1 MAFYGTN
8 PTGGYFKMTPRATVP
23 TFPSTYGHGDKEGTL
38 YFNDGSGTITAG
50 LWVYQGTGFAAIT
63 KNTDATELITGQLAP
78 DRGGVAVGTII
89 AWAGAST
96 GTGTAAPPAGYI
108 LCNGST
114 PGGTGAYAAL
124 YAAIGNKWGGTDAAS
139 MKIPDLRGKFI
150 RMVDHGAGV
159 DPNAGTRVANDTG
172 GNTGDNVGSYQ
183 ADAFQDHRHNL
194 TLNGYEQAYGQG
206 PGGWSAEP
214 HLHYSG
220 MNKPSDDGG
229 YTSSTTG
236 GTASISAETRP
247 KNVYVEFYIK
257 YIST

>member
-23 TFPSTYGHGDKEGTL
+23 TFPGTYGHSDKEGTF

-78 DRGGVAVGTII
+78 ARGGVPVGTII

-96 GTGTAAPPAGYI
+96 GTGTGAPPTGYI

-124 YAAIGNKWGGTDAAS
+124 YDAIGNKWGGTDAAS

-150 RMVDHGAGV
+150 RMVDHGAGN
-159 DPNAGTRVANDTG
+159 DPNASTRVENNTG

-183 ADAFQDHRHNL
+183 ADEFKSHTHSYIY
-194 TLNGYEQAYGQG
+194 LNGGVTHGQ
-206 PGGWSAEP
+206 
-214 HLHYSG
+214 SG
-220 MNKPSDDGG
+220 SVHKEDPS
-229 YTSSTTG
+229 SETTG
-236 GTASISAETRP
+236 ATGGSETRP

>member
-8 PTGGYFKMTPRATVP
+8 PDGDYFKLTARATAP
-23 TFPSTYGHGDKEGTL
+23 TFFDATDHAANEGAL
-38 YFNDGSGTITAG
+38 YFNSGTGTISAG
-50 LWVYQGTGFAAIT
+50 LWVYSAGTDNAFVQIT
-63 KNTDATELITGQLAP
+63 KNIDAAAMTTGQLAP
-78 DRGGVAVGTII
+78 DRGGVAIGTII
-89 AWAGAST
+89 SWAGAST
-96 GTGTAAPPAGYI
+96 GTGTAAPPTGYI

-114 PGGTGAYAAL
+114 PGGTGAYASL

-159 DPNAGTRVANDTG
+159 DPDAGARVANDTG

-183 ADAFQDHRHNL
+183 ADAFEDHTHQYYKADSHNFGQSGPVFPQYQN
-194 TLNGYEQAYGQG
+194 LN
-206 PGGWSAEP
+206 
-214 HLHYSG
+214 
-220 MNKPSDDGG
+220 
-229 YTSSTTG
+229 TSTGATGTTST
-236 GTASISAETRP
+236 ETRA

>member
-23 TFPSTYGHGDKEGTL
+23 TFPGTYVAADKEGTL

-63 KNTDATELITGQLAP
+63 KNTDAAELITGQVAP

-89 AWAGAST
+89 SWAGAST
-96 GTGTAAPPAGYI
+96 GTGTAAPPTGYI

-159 DPNAGTRVANDTG
+159 DPDAGARVANDTG

-183 ADAFQDHRHNL
+183 DDALQEHTHGYQRLDSHNF
-194 TLNGYEQAYGQG
+194 GQAGSVNPENESTNQ
-206 PGGWSAEP
+206 
-214 HLHYSG
+214 
-220 MNKPSDDGG
+220 
-229 YTSSTTG
+229 TTG
-236 GTASISAETRP
+236 ANSARVSTETRA